1 MIFLARLVPLFAGNG
16 LKFAAVFGMLA
27 MVGTWD
33 WRRIKAAESRGA
45 ESVRVQTIKANDAA
59 VKTSERVRAKSSSSG
74 LRGAKRDP
82 NSID

>member
-1 MIFLARLVPLFAGNG
+1 MIFLAPLVSLFAGNG

-33 WRRIKAAESRGA
+33 WRRIKAAGSRGA
-45 ESVRVQTIKANDAA
+45 ESVRVETMKANDAA
-59 VKTSERVRAKSSSSG
+59 IKTSERVRAKSSSGG

-82 NSID
+82 NTVN

>member
-1 MIFLARLVPLFAGNG
+1 MTQILALFAGNG

-45 ESVRVQTIKANDAA
+45 ESVRVETMKANDAA

-74 LRGAKRDP
+74 VRAGKRDP
-82 NSID
+82 NTIN